1 MTRDVLEG
9 TSRLNTVTVMLSL
22 EYTLVLLRSMRDV
35 KPVSFV
41 FPHKGVVNI
50 FEHPLTFRKGKI
62 KFKDVRTK
70 TEFSNIEEYRIAD
83 VSLYE

>member
-9 TSRLNTVTVMLSL
+9 TSRLNTKMLSL
-22 EYTLVLLRSMRDV
+22 EYTSVLLRSMRDV

-62 KFKDVRTK
+62 NFKDVK
-70 TEFSNIEEYRIAD
+70 IKN
-83 VSLYE
+83 